1 MNIYR
6 LMGDIAHLI
15 ALVYL
20 LLWIVKK
27 KSCSGI
33 SAKTQ
38 VIHCLVFTL
47 RYLDLFSY
55 FISLYNT
62 LMKLILLTLTFATM
76 ALIGYDGSYEVD
88 QDNLR
93 LSYLI
98 TPSFI
103 LGILFSGYYDVIEVS
118 WTISIFLEA
127 VAILPQLMMSHNRG
141 ESTGVIRHYMIL
153 LAFYK
158 SMYCLNWA
166 YRKLYKEYIPIF
178 SIFVGV
184 SQTIIYY
191 FAIMIMYS
199 DRVVFY
205 DRDMFQQ
212 YKAILTESGRA
223 QRLRFNQQ
231 PT

>member
-6 LMGDIAHLI
+6 LMGDVAHLI
-15 ALVYL
+15 ALLYL
-20 LLWIVKK
+20 LLWIYRK

-38 VIHCLVFTL
+38 LIHCLVFSL

-62 LMKLILLTLTFATM
+62 LMKLILLTLTFSTTG
-76 ALIGYDGSYEVD
+76 LIGYNGNYEVD

-103 LGILFSGYYDVIEVS
+103 LGIIFTYSYDVIEIS

-127 VAILPQLMMSHNRG
+127 IAILPQLIMSHNRG

-158 SMYCLNWA
+158 SMYCFNWA
-166 YRKLYKEYIPIF
+166 YRKFRLDFISNT
-178 SIFVGV
+178 SILVGIG
-184 SQTIIYY
+184 QTLIYY
-191 FAIMIMYS
+191 LAIMIMYS

-205 DRDMFQQ
+205 DRDIFQQ
-212 YKAILTESGRA
+212 YKALLTESGRA
-223 QRLRFNQQ
+223 QRQRLNQ